1 MTPFILKEYILF
13 ISRPSWIFVALDA
26 LSVELQN
33 IFEAQGQQSNDQ
45 RSWVSNHKLVLLT

>member
-1 MTPFILKEYILF
+1 MM
-13 ISRPSWIFVALDA
+13 FVAFDA

-45 RSWVSNHKLVLLT
+45 RSSTSNHKPNVLA